1 MAWEELRRLSLVDSF
16 ARSHRGRHQSLL
28 NDPARPPRTSRC
40 KCLCPCAGSALPA
53 SARAAGDSR
62 GTSARVTWSVL
73 VLGLINRH
81 ENALHVVAGQP
92 LRQGVHQRSLELLAM
107 HLIMPSAVGLQQ
119 LAVVSPRADMSGRL
133 PYGRV
138 PVGSQNRFAFK
149 LLDGGLKAFGQPAQ
163 SSQRRY
169 GSASGPHEGGI
180 R

>member
-1 MAWEELRRLSLVDSF
+1 
-16 ARSHRGRHQSLL
+16 
-28 NDPARPPRTSRC
+28 
-40 KCLCPCAGSALPA
+40 
-53 SARAAGDSR
+53 
-62 GTSARVTWSVL
+62 VL

-92 LRQGVHQRSLELLAM
+92 LRQGAHQRSLELLAM
-107 HLIMPSAVGLQQ
+107 RLIMPSAVGLQQ

-149 LLDGGLKAFGQPAQ
+149 LLDGGLKMFGQPAQ

>member
-1 MAWEELRRLSLVDSF
+1 M
-16 ARSHRGRHQSLL
+16 
-28 NDPARPPRTSRC
+28 
-40 KCLCPCAGSALPA
+40 
-53 SARAAGDSR
+53 
-62 GTSARVTWSVL
+62 
-73 VLGLINRH
+73 LGLINRH
-81 ENALHVVAGQP
+81 ENALHVIAGQP

-107 HLIMPSAVGLQQ
+107 RLIGLQQ